1 LLSPDIA
8 CRYSVALGETTL
20 VAMASHDLL
29 PMIPGVELLI
39 ATKDGILMCLM
50 QGNLS
55 SIEEPTDDD
64 DDATSYLAWPSETKT
79 HNDFTF
85 LCDRVNS
92 SLVHLIS
99 SSGQ

>member
-1 LLSPDIA
+1 MLSTDIA
-8 CRYSVALGETTL
+8 CRYSVSLGETTL
-20 VAMASHDLL
+20 VPLASHDLL

-50 QGNLS
+50 QGNIS
-55 SIEEPTDDD
+55 NPEEKTD

-85 LCDRVNS
+85 LYDRVNS
-92 SLVHLIS
+92 SFVNDLI
-99 SSGQ
+99 